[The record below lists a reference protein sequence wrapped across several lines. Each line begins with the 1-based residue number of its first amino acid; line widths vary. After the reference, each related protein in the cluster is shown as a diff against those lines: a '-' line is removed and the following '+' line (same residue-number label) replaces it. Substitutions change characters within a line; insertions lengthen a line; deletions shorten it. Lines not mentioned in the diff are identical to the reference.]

1 MSFDRL
7 RLVWRSGPLDRRRR
21 RPLRSRLR
29 PEAVEHAARLV
40 ADLLDHLAR
49 EFREPD
55 LAPIGERA
63 RMILLAACRG
73 IVARHILAPVAR
85 QRPRELALVG
95 DRKSTRLNSS
105 H

>member
-55 LAPIGERA
+55 LAPICERA
-63 RMILLAACRG
+63 RKIPLAACRG
-73 IVARHILAPVAR
+73 IVASHILATVPR
-85 QRPRELALVG
+85 QSPRALPLTG
-95 DRKSTRLNSS
+95 EETGKTS
-105 H
+105 